1 MQEFFILLSGFV
13 LGFFYFKMNEKKISQ
28 KNIKENIVVSE
39 DLIISEK
46 KVLDQI
52 PNQIIIIN
60 KEKNIIFANKSAEER
75 FEKNIKQKHIAEVV
89 RRPEFLE
96 TIDNVLRNN
105 ISTVIKT
112 EIKNPTYQVYESYIF
127 PSPQFFLGVKYSVF
141 ILMRDLTDVY
151 KIQQLK
157 SDFVANV

>member
-1 MQEFFILLSGFV
+1 MLKSCDKLAFTNNNMQEFFILLSGFA

-60 KEKNIIFANKSAEER
+60 KEKNIIFANKSAE
-75 FEKNIKQKHIAEVV
+75 
-89 RRPEFLE
+89 
-96 TIDNVLRNN
+96 
-105 ISTVIKT
+105 
-112 EIKNPTYQVYESYIF
+112 
-127 PSPQFFLGVKYSVF
+127 
-141 ILMRDLTDVY
+141 
-151 KIQQLK
+151 
-157 SDFVANV
+157 

>member
-1 MQEFFILLSGFV
+1 MLKSCDKLAFTNNNMQEFFILLSGFV

-60 KEKNIIFANKSAEER
+60 KD
-75 FEKNIKQKHIAEVV
+75 
-89 RRPEFLE
+89 
-96 TIDNVLRNN
+96 T
-105 ISTVIKT
+105 
-112 EIKNPTYQVYESYIF
+112 
-127 PSPQFFLGVKYSVF
+127 
-141 ILMRDLTDVY
+141 
-151 KIQQLK
+151 
-157 SDFVANV
+157 